1 MAYAIPPGFITDF
14 TNAEKASLSAQYK
27 DFITI
32 QKSSLLY
39 SIKKWEYKSRVE
51 QAGILASILSQI
63 YNCTFDG
70 CTTVGTITTF
80 NTLPVFTMPNEM
92 MNGSL
97 VRAGILEDVIKSL
110 QSYGDDPTIPAP
122 PPPYSSN
129 TKKVILLYNRPS
141 VNVAYTIPTITG
153 SNGLKFKTG
162 DVITLNN
169 FTISPLIRDWSQING
184 SYIIRGITTELGLYV
199 EPNYGDIQWSVGATT
214 STRSLNL
221 PFSAG
226 QSLSSKNGVQI
237 VQSGLPYGTW
247 TGVARLDYSVTLL
260 PPEVS
265 TPNLVVVPSM
275 PEVKPDDNPIINLDD
290 PVDYKDPYIAPV
302 QTTPTKPVVVTTP
315 TATPT
320 KPTPTVKVSGTTVS
334 IPFLTNAS
342 FKPGTSA
349 AANAKGKAAFITLV
363 KKASVASKLTK
374 EQDAQLL
381 ATVYEAIDKA
391 ILVKKSSLTALKAP
405 TVVVKK
411 PIKKV

>member
-14 TNAEKASLSAQYK
+14 TSAEKASLSAQYK

-32 QKSSLLY
+32 QKSSLIY

-51 QAGILASILSQI
+51 QAGTLASILSQI
-63 YNCTFDG
+63 Y
-70 CTTVGTITTF
+70 VGTVTTF

-141 VNVAYTIPTITG
+141 LNVAYTTPTITG

-169 FTISPLIRDWSQING
+169 FTISPTIRDWRQING

-199 EPNYGDIQWSVGATT
+199 EPDYGGIQWSVGATT
-214 STRSLNL
+214 STRSLSL

-260 PPEVS
+260 PPEAS
-265 TPNLVVVPSM
+265 IPDLVVVPT
-275 PEVKPDDNPIINLDD
+275 PPDNPIVGIF
-290 PVDYKDPYIAPV
+290 PIIDPYIEPV
-302 QTTPTKPVVVTTP
+302 QTTPTKPVVVIPPTVTTP
-315 TATPT
+315 P

-334 IPFLTNAS
+334 IPFLTSAS
-342 FKPGTSA
+342 FKPGISA

-363 KKASVASKLTK
+363 KRASVASKLTK

-391 ILVKKSSLTALKAP
+391 MLVKKSSLTKLKSTA
-405 TVVVKK
+405 VVNKNPVKK
-411 PIKKV
+411 LNQ

>member
-32 QKSSLLY
+32 KKSSLIY
-39 SIKKWEYKSRVE
+39 SIKKWEYKSRGE

-129 TKKVILLYNRPS
+129 TKKVILLYNRQS
-141 VNVAYTIPTITG
+141 VSSSYTTPTITG

-169 FTISPLIRDWSQING
+169 FTISPIIRDWRQING

-199 EPNYGDIQWSVGATT
+199 ESNYGNIQWSVGATT
-214 STRSLNL
+214 STRSLSL

-265 TPNLVVVPSM
+265 IPDLVVVPS
-275 PEVKPDDNPIINLDD
+275 PPDNPTVDLNPIVGIFPII
-290 PVDYKDPYIAPV
+290 DPYIEPV
-302 QTTPTKPVVVTTP
+302 QTTPTKPVVVTPPTVTTP
-315 TATPT
+315 P
-320 KPTPTVKVSGTTVS
+320 KPAPTVKVSGTTVS
-334 IPFLTNAS
+334 IPFLTSAS
-342 FKPGTSA
+342 FKPGISA

-374 EQDAQLL
+374 EQNAQLL

-391 ILVKKSSLTALKAP
+391 MLVKKSSLTALKAP

-411 PIKKV
+411 PIRKL

>member
-14 TNAEKASLSAQYK
+14 TSAEKASLSAQYK

-51 QAGILASILSQI
+51 QAGVLASILSQI

-80 NTLPVFTMPNEM
+80 NTLPVFTLPNEM

-110 QSYGDDPTIPAP
+110 QSYGDDPAIPAP

-141 VNVAYTIPTITG
+141 VNVQYTTPTITG

-169 FTISPLIRDWSQING
+169 FTISPTIRDWRQING

-199 EPNYGDIQWSVGATT
+199 EVFYGSIQWSTGGTT

-260 PPEVS
+260 PPEAS
-265 TPNLVVVPSM
+265 IPDLVVVPT
-275 PEVKPDDNPIINLDD
+275 PPDNPT
-290 PVDYKDPYIAPV
+290 VDLNPIVGIFPITDPYIEPV
-302 QTTPTKPVVVTTP
+302 QTTPTKPVAVAPPAAT
-315 TATPT
+315 TPT

-334 IPFLTNAS
+334 IPFLTSAS
-342 FKPGTSA
+342 FKPGISA

-391 ILVKKSSLTALKAP
+391 MLVKKSSLTALKAP
-405 TVVVKK
+405 TIVVKK